1 VVYPAYERVEVI
13 RIVSDV
19 LLSDAP
25 LLTIDIGLEQ
35 FMLSAALRTSRTR
48 AGSSQFCAIQLVRFA
63 RMSSTNRTEP
73 LRNVLAQSKSPYLL
87 QHKDN
92 PVAVSSLTAEMKLSL
107 NSYQW
112 QEFTP
117 ETIAL
122 ASQLD
127 KPIFLSS
134 GYSACHWSVLILIIW
149 LQKNDTRI
157 WSSLS

>member
-1 VVYPAYERVEVI
+1 
-13 RIVSDV
+13 
-19 LLSDAP
+19 
-25 LLTIDIGLEQ
+25 
-35 FMLSAALRTSRTR
+35 
-48 AGSSQFCAIQLVRFA
+48 
-63 RMSSTNRTEP
+63 MSSTYRTEP

-92 PVAVSSLTAEMKLSL
+92 PVAVSSLTGKMKVSL

-122 ASQLD
+122 AKQLD

-134 GYSACHWSVLILIIW
+134 GYSACHWSVHVQPIVAEDGRDKYLELTIIGA
-149 LQKNDTRI
+149 T
-157 WSSLS
+157 S